1 VSHAGARLFA
11 VVALA
16 LGIIASPG
24 AAGAQVP
31 GGVHRV
37 GILWGLTREESAPLL
52 REVVEGLRELGYREG
67 RNVVFEHRFA
77 GGKLERLPELA
88 TELVALRPAV
98 IIAGVP
104 PSILALKRVTATVPI
119 VMGAVADPV
128 EVGVVASLAR
138 PGGNVTGVAISATPE
153 QVAKGLQILKEAV
166 PRLGRVA
173 VLWNPDYAGNRALWS
188 ATEAGAAS
196 LGITLLSVELRALA
210 DFEAA
215 FARIARERPDGFAVI
230 PDTLVF
236 LNRARIVEAARRERL
251 PAVYPRREFAEAGGL
266 LSYGASLKANFR
278 RTAYYVDKLLR
289 GARAADLPVEM
300 PTRFEVVVNLRT
312 AKALGLTIPPAVLAR
327 ADEVIE

>member
-1 VSHAGARLFA
+1 MSHAGARLFA

-16 LGIIASPG
+16 LGMIASPG
-24 AAGAQVP
+24 AAGAQAP

-52 REVVEGLRELGYREG
+52 REVVEGLRELGYHEG

-88 TELVALRPAV
+88 AELVALRPEV
-98 IIAGVP
+98 IIAGVAP
-104 PSILALKRVTATVPI
+104 LVLALKRVTATVPI

-128 EVGVVASLAR
+128 EVGLVASLAR

-173 VLWNPDYAGNRALWS
+173 VLWNPDYTGNRALWS

-196 LGITLLSVELRALA
+196 LGITLLSVELRALG

-215 FARIARERPDGFAVI
+215 FARIARERPDGLAVI
-230 PDTLVF
+230 PDTLVPQPGTD
-236 LNRARIVEAARRERL
+236 RR
-251 PAVYPRREFAEAGGL
+251 G
-266 LSYGASLKANFR
+266 
-278 RTAYYVDKLLR
+278 
-289 GARAADLPVEM
+289 RAA
-300 PTRFEVVVNLRT
+300 
-312 AKALGLTIPPAVLAR
+312 
-327 ADEVIE
+327 